1 MRIISSVLIQDM
13 MQKPSVALISPRFS
27 LKILD
32 KGHISTGCFQ
42 LCLGMLNMFS
52 YVHFEWW

>member
-1 MRIISSVLIQDM
+1 MYIISSVLIQYM
-13 MQKPSVALISPRFS
+13 MQKLSVLLISPRFS

-42 LCLGMLNMFS
+42 VCLGMLNVLLCPF
-52 YVHFEWW
+52 